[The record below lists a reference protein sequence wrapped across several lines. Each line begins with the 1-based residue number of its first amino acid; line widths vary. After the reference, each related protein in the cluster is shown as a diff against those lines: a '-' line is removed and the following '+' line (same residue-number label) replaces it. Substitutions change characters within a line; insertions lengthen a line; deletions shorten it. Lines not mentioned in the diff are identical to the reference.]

1 MGFSNKLLVLKIR
14 ILNNLL
20 NMLKEELDKEYYKN

>member
-1 MGFSNKLLVLKIR
+1 LKIR